1 MADGIRDSP
10 PGHLDLSVINRGQKI
25 IDELKNS
32 DFPSKYALYAAVLTG
47 FRSVRLA
54 AEWISSRLND
64 PLFVKDFEV
73 DFHVLLSLG
82 GNFES
87 DVSSF
92 LSAARVALGWDYV
105 CDHRAQ
111 IPLLHLRVKP
121 HDALYLK
128 SVFVKSFGLSIPLL
142 VTDEKPL
149 EFLVNT
155 DTSVVC
161 KFSDSKIYTLLQKL
175 SETFLENLKKA
186 DVNVCVVSNPGKLNY
201 PFTLVSGINNAEKN
215 SILIQLIE
223 MHLSNHYIINEFD
236 QSVNNQLK
244 FCLYSH
250 DPRLRDPSYEV
261 FEMLTDVEFYPF
273 SPLISSHITND
284 CNKSGD
290 QKSSTFIACDT
301 KLTDSSNDNQSQC
314 DVSLNQVPACVIN
327 SPGCRERFLEHYVG
341 DYILLFDS
349 VSLTERQGCPVGINL
364 CTGESGLFNISAGR
378 RIPQSQT
385 WTLHCSVPLNFT
397 SSAKSCFKQH
407 CPTSTNNVNYSE
419 EFKKLTSQNSSVI
432 AKNTNSTCLVL
443 SPCLSNSSEYS
454 SSFFSSS
461 SSSSSSDPVKSK
473 SSVQTSIT
481 TDNNNNNNTDK
492 HISDNRCD
500 SYFTSGANSTC
511 QNEFQLSLN
520 NDELN
525 EANSKY
531 TNNYQSTVKRHT
543 HNKSRQIYVMRHAER
558 VDISFGHGW
567 ITQCFNHKGVYRRF
581 NLNLPP
587 WLPTRADCLEY
598 ILDSPITQIGLFVS
612 AETGRALADAGVYFT
627 ACYCSPA
634 FRCVQT
640 ACELLRAMGR
650 SDLSIRIEPHLFE
663 WYGWYVGGCIPKMMT
678 VHQLK
683 QAGYNVDTNYT
694 PLSSYNDNDKYESI
708 QGYCDRT
715 AVLIKRILNVHK
727 SKDTC
732 LLIVAHA
739 SSLDTCTRHLVCH
752 KFRNNLS
759 SDEFHHRTS
768 IVPYCGLLLA
778 QENRRWNL
786 INPPIPNSC
795 SYTRNIDFDWK
806 QLLGPSLCN
815 FKLR

>member
-1 MADGIRDSP
+1 MLQFLLAFVQFVWQLNG
-10 PGHLDLSVINRGQKI
+10 N
-25 IDELKNS
+25 
-32 DFPSKYALYAAVLTG
+32 
-47 FRSVRLA
+47 FRSCNFFR
-54 AEWISSRLND
+54 ISSRLND
-64 PLFVKDFEV
+64 PLFIKDFEI

-82 GNFES
+82 GSFES
-87 DVSSF
+87 DASSF

-121 HDALYLK
+121 HDALNLK

-142 VTDEKPL
+142 LTDDKPL
-149 EFLVNT
+149 EFIVDT

-161 KFSDSKIYTLLQKL
+161 KFSDSRIYTLLQKI

-201 PFTLVSGINNAEKN
+201 PFTLVSSINNAEKN
-215 SILIQLIE
+215 PVLNQLNE
-223 MHLSNHYIINEFD
+223 MYLSGRYIINEFD
-236 QSVNNQLK
+236 QSVNHQLK

-261 FEMLTDVEFYPF
+261 FEMLTDLESYSSSPF
-273 SPLISSHITND
+273 INPHITND
-284 CNKSGD
+284 YNKSGD
-290 QKSSTFIACDT
+290 QKSSTFINCNT
-301 KLTDSSNDNQSQC
+301 KLTDSSNNSQSQC
-314 DVSLNQVPACVIN
+314 DVSSNQVPVCAIN

-349 VSLTERQGCPVGINL
+349 VSFNERQGCPLGINL

-378 RIPQSQT
+378 RVPQSQT
-385 WTLHCSVPLNFT
+385 WTLHCSVPLNLT
-397 SSAKSCFKQH
+397 SPAKSCLKQN
-407 CPTSTNNVNYSE
+407 CPTNTNNVNHNE
-419 EFKKLTSQNSSVI
+419 EFKKLSSQNSSLI
-432 AKNTNSTCLVL
+432 AKSTNSTYPIL
-443 SPCLSNSSEYS
+443 SPCLSNSSEHS

-461 SSSSSSDPVKSK
+461 SSASSSSSSSTSDPVKSK
-473 SSVQTSIT
+473 SSVQTTIT
-481 TDNNNNNNTDK
+481 TNNSNNNNNNTDK
-492 HISDNRCD
+492 HISDHRCD
-500 SYFTSGANSTC
+500 LYFTNGANSTC
-511 QNEFQLSLN
+511 HNEFQSSLT

-525 EANSKY
+525 ESNLKCIN
-531 TNNYQSTVKRHT
+531 TNNYQSSVKRHT
-543 HNKSRQIYVMRHAER
+543 QNKSRQMYVMRHAER
-558 VDISFGHGW
+558 VDITFGHGW

-587 WLPTRADCLEY
+587 WLPTRTDCFEY

-683 QAGYNVDTNYT
+683 HAGYNVDTNYT

-752 KFRNNLS
+752 GFRNSLS
-759 SDEFHHRTS
+759 TDEFHHRTS

-795 SYTRNIDFDWK
+795 SYTRNSDFDWK
-806 QLLGPSLCN
+806 QFLGPALCN
-815 FKLR
+815 FKIR

>member
-1 MADGIRDSP
+1 MVDEVCDSP
-10 PGHLDLSVINRGQKI
+10 PGLLDFTVINRGQKI

-32 DFPSKYALYAAVLTG
+32 DFPSKHA
-47 FRSVRLA
+47 
-54 AEWISSRLND
+54 ISSRLND
-64 PLFVKDFEV
+64 PLFIKDFEI

-121 HDALYLK
+121 HDALHLK

-142 VTDEKPL
+142 LTDDKPL
-149 EFLVNT
+149 EFIVDT

-161 KFSDSKIYTLLQKL
+161 KFSDSRIYTLLQKI

-201 PFTLVSGINNAEKN
+201 PFTLVSSINNAEKN
-215 SILIQLIE
+215 PVLNQLNE
-223 MHLSNHYIINEFD
+223 MYLSGRYIINEFD
-236 QSVNNQLK
+236 QSVNHRLK

-261 FEMLTDVEFYPF
+261 FEMLTDLESYSSSPF
-273 SPLISSHITND
+273 INPHITND
-284 CNKSGD
+284 YNKSGD
-290 QKSSTFIACDT
+290 QKPSTFINCNT
-301 KLTDSSNDNQSQC
+301 KLTDSSNNSQSQC
-314 DVSLNQVPACVIN
+314 DVSSNQVPVCAIN

-349 VSLTERQGCPVGINL
+349 VSFNERQGCPLGINL

-378 RIPQSQT
+378 RVPQSQT
-385 WTLHCSVPLNFT
+385 WTLHCSVPLNLT
-397 SSAKSCFKQH
+397 SPAKSCLKQN
-407 CPTSTNNVNYSE
+407 CPTNTNNVNHNE
-419 EFKKLTSQNSSVI
+419 EFKKLSSQNSSLI
-432 AKNTNSTCLVL
+432 AKN
-443 SPCLSNSSEYS
+443 
-454 SSFFSSS
+454 
-461 SSSSSSDPVKSK
+461 
-473 SSVQTSIT
+473 
-481 TDNNNNNNTDK
+481 K
-492 HISDNRCD
+492 HISDHRCD
-500 SYFTSGANSTC
+500 LYFTNGANSTC
-511 QNEFQLSLN
+511 HNEFQSSLT

-525 EANSKY
+525 ESNLKCIN
-531 TNNYQSTVKRHT
+531 TNNYQSSVKRHT
-543 HNKSRQIYVMRHAER
+543 QNKSRQMYVMRHAER
-558 VDISFGHGW
+558 VDITFGHGW

-587 WLPTRADCLEY
+587 WLPTRTDCFEY

-650 SDLSIRIEPHLFE
+650 VGVFSYLSIRIEPHLFE

-683 QAGYNVDTNYT
+683 HAGYNVDTNYT

-752 KFRNNLS
+752 GFRNSLS
-759 SDEFHHRTS
+759 TDEFHHRTS

-795 SYTRNIDFDWK
+795 SYTRNSDFDWK
-806 QLLGPSLCN
+806 QLLGPALCN
-815 FKLR
+815 FKIR

>member
-1 MADGIRDSP
+1 MADEIRDPP
-10 PGHLDLSVINRGQKI
+10 PGLSDLAVINRGQKI
-25 IDELKNS
+25 IDELKKS
-32 DFPSKYALYAAVLTG
+32 DFPSKYA
-47 FRSVRLA
+47 
-54 AEWISSRLND
+54 ISSRLND
-64 PLFVKDFEV
+64 PLFIKDFEV

-111 IPLLHLRVKP
+111 IPLLHLRCLVLP
-121 HDALYLK
+121 N
-128 SVFVKSFGLSIPLL
+128 SIPS
-142 VTDEKPL
+142 
-149 EFLVNT
+149 FL
-155 DTSVVC
+155 
-161 KFSDSKIYTLLQKL
+161 
-175 SETFLENLKKA
+175 A

-215 SILIQLIE
+215 SVLIQLNE
-223 MHLSNHYIINEFD
+223 MYLSNHYIINEFD
-236 QSVNNQLK
+236 QSVNNQSK

-284 CNKSGD
+284 CNKTGD

-301 KLTDSSNDNQSQC
+301 KLTDSSNDNHSQC

-378 RIPQSQT
+378 RVPQSQT

-419 EFKKLTSQNSSVI
+419 EFKKLTSQNSSLI
-432 AKNTNSTCLVL
+432 AKNTNSTCHVL

-461 SSSSSSDPVKSK
+461 SSSSSDPVKSK

-481 TDNNNNNNTDK
+481 TNNNNNNNTDK

-587 WLPTRADCLEY
+587 WLPTRTDCLEY

-612 AETGRALADAGVYFT
+612 AETGRALADAG
-627 ACYCSPA
+627 
-634 FRCVQT
+634 
-640 ACELLRAMGR
+640 

-694 PLSSYNDNDKYESI
+694 SLSSYNDNDKYESI

-759 SDEFHHRTS
+759 SNEFHHRTS